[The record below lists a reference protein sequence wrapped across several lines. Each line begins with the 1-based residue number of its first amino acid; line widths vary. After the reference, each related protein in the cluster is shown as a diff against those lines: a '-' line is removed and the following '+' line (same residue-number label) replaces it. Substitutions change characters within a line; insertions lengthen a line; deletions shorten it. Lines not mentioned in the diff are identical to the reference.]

1 MLLNPHLINTNTGQ
15 GLQALDY
22 RINCEMYTAYADVAG
37 MLIRLKFVGFSTY
50 ILILDNFDISFKF
63 NM

>member
-1 MLLNPHLINTNTGQ
+1 
-15 GLQALDY
+15 
-22 RINCEMYTAYADVAG
+22 MYTAYVDVAG

-50 ILILDNFDISFKF
+50 ILIIDNFDISFKF